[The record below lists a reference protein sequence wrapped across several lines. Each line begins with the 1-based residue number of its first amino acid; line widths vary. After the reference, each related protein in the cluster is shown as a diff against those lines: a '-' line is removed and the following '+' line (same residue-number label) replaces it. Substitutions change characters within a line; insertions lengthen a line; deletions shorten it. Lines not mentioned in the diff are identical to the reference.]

1 MMDDFRAYVQQGAL
15 CVQEDDL
22 GGNSTVVIDLTPE
35 KARVILR
42 ALVVYLSVLENQGE
56 LLND

>member
-1 MMDDFRAYVQQGAL
+1 MDNFRAYVQQGAL